1 LYVQSFPRPDCAVTS
16 SLLTHSH
23 TLADWQDL
31 VDSQGLRPHIRCS
44 HTYLHATWDPK
55 SNSYCITFSTH
66 NRKIIVEAN
75 ILVSAIGVFTAPKLP
90 GIPGLELFPPD
101 RAIHVARWPVGLE
114 KEQLKG
120 KTVAVIG
127 NGCSG

>member
-1 LYVQSFPRPDCAVTS
+1 VQSFPRPDCAVTS

-101 RAIHVARWPVGLE
+101 RAIHVARWPVGLDRGGDWE
-114 KEQLKG
+114 WM
-120 KTVAVIG
+120 
-127 NGCSG
+127 